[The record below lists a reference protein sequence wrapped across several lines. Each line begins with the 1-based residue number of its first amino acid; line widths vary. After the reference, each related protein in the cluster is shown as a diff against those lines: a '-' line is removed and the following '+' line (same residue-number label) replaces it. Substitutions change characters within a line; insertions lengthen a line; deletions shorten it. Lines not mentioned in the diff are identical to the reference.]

1 MVGAVF
7 LDVGETILDETRHWA
22 AWADWLGVSTF
33 TLFGVLGSCIEQ
45 DLHHREVFQRIRPG
59 MDLERARREFRAA
72 GTRDGVADPYAD
84 LYADAAPCLESLR
97 AAGLR
102 VGLAGNQPES
112 IEPALAGMGLAVD
125 VIASS
130 ARWGV
135 EKPSP
140 GFFARL
146 IEAAGMPAERIAYVG
161 DRLDNDVLP
170 ALEAGLVA
178 VFIRRGPWG
187 FVHATRPEVSRADLR
202 IDSLDEL
209 LPGLR
214 AM

>member
-1 MVGAVF
+1 MVEAVV
-7 LDVGETILDETRHWA
+7 LDVGETILDETRAWS
-22 AWADWLGVSTF
+22 AWAERLGVSTF
-33 TLFGVLGSCIEQ
+33 TLFGVLGACIEQ
-45 DLHHREVFQRIRPG
+45 GLQHGEVFQRIRPG
-59 MDLERARREFRAA
+59 FDVERARRESGETHATA
-72 GTRDGVADPYAD
+72 SD
-84 LYADAAPCLESLR
+84 LYPDAASCLESLR
-97 AAGLR
+97 AARLR

-125 VIASS
+125 FIASS

-135 EKPSP
+135 AKPAP
-140 GFFARL
+140 GFFAKVV
-146 IEAAGMPAERIAYVG
+146 EAAGVPAGRIAYVG

-178 VFIRRGPWG
+178 VFLCRGPWG
-187 FVHATRPEVSRADLR
+187 FIHAARPEVARAHLR

-214 AM
+214 AL

>member
-1 MVGAVF
+1 MVEAVF

-22 AWADWLGVSTF
+22 AWADWLGVSSF

-45 DLHHREVFQRIRPG
+45 GLHHREAFRRIRPG
-59 MDLERARREFRAA
+59 IDLERARREFRSA
-72 GTRDGVADPYAD
+72 GNDIQATAAD
-84 LYADAAPCLESLR
+84 LYADVGPCLESLR
-97 AAGLR
+97 AASLR

-112 IEPALAGMGLAVD
+112 IEPALAGLGLAVD

-130 ARWGV
+130 ASFGV

-140 GFFARL
+140 DFFARVV
-146 IEAAGMPAERIAYVG
+146 EAAGMPAERIAYVG

-170 ALEAGLVA
+170 ALDAGLVA

-187 FVHATRPEVSRADLR
+187 FVHATRPEVSRAHLR

>member
-59 MDLERARREFRAA
+59 IDLERARREFRASGSHTQHTA
-72 GTRDGVADPYAD
+72 AD

-130 ARWGV
+130 ASFGV

-140 GFFARL
+140 DFFARVV
-146 IEAAGMPAERIAYVG
+146 EAAGMPAERIAYVG

-170 ALEAGLVA
+170 ALDAGLVA

-187 FVHATRPEVSRADLR
+187 FVHATRPEVSRAHLR

>member
-1 MVGAVF
+1 VVEAVF
-7 LDVGETILDETRHWA
+7 FDVGETILDETRGWA
-22 AWADWLGVSTF
+22 AWADWLGVPTF
-33 TLFGVLGSCIEQ
+33 AFFGVLGACIERG
-45 DLHHREVFQRIRPG
+45 LHHREVFQRIRPG
-59 MDLERARREFRAA
+59 FDLERERRAFQHA
-72 GTRDGVADPYAD
+72 GREVEWTASD
-84 LYADAAPCLESLR
+84 LYPDAAPCLRALR

-102 VGLAGNQPES
+102 IGLAGNQPES
-112 IEPALAGMGLAVD
+112 IEPALRAMDLPVD
-125 VIASS
+125 WVASS

-140 GFFARL
+140 RFFERL
-146 IEAAGMPAERIAYVG
+146 VAEAELPAGRIAYVG

-170 ALEAGLVA
+170 ARDAGMVA

-187 FVHATRPEVSRADLR
+187 FVHAARSLASRAHLR

-214 AM
+214 DL